1 MTRVADIPRLANFK
15 TPSKLSMEYIYYRY
29 YFKDLKGVFDAYIKE
44 NDTVF
49 DIGCGNKPFEAY
61 IRTLTKNDDTSA
73 YRGCD
78 IVQSSE
84 QKADIICDVTNI
96 AEKSSAYD
104 VVICTQVIEHVF
116 EHFKVFEE
124 AYRLLKPGGVFIV
137 SSNLVWEIHEAPYD
151 YYRFTKYGFI
161 KLLENAGFHVQE
173 AKSNGGKFAVLGQ
186 LILHVFRGRGEKKGV
201 NRVFYAITR
210 RCLALMCNMVFP
222 LLDDKFKDDRYTLN
236 YVFVGKKQ

>member
-1 MTRVADIPRLANFK
+1 MTRVAGIPRLSSFK
-15 TPSKLSMEYIYYRY
+15 TPSRQSREYIYYRY
-29 YFKDLKGVFDAYIKE
+29 YFKDLKDVFDTCIKE

-61 IRTLTKNDDTSA
+61 IRTLIKNYDASA

-78 IVQSSE
+78 IIQSSG
-84 QKADIICDVTNI
+84 QKVDIICDVTNI
-96 AEKSSAYD
+96 AEKSSTYD
-104 VVICTQVIEHVF
+104 IVICTQVIEHVF
-116 EHFKVFEE
+116 EHSKVFEE
-124 AYRLLKPGGVFIV
+124 AYRLLKPGGFFIV

-161 KLLENAGFHVQE
+161 KLLENAGFNVQE

-186 LILHVFRGRGEKKGV
+186 LILHVSGGENRGLK
-201 NRVFYAITR
+201 RVFYAIAR
-210 RCLALMCNMVFP
+210 RCLTLMCNMVFP

-236 YVFVGKKQ
+236 YVFAGKKQ

>member
-1 MTRVADIPRLANFK
+1 MLNK
-15 TPSKLSMEYIYYRY
+15 EYIVYRY
-29 YFKDLKGVFDAYIKE
+29 YFKDLKNVFDAYIKE

-104 VVICTQVIEHVF
+104 IVICTQVMEHVF
-116 EHFKVFEE
+116 EHSKVFEE
-124 AYRLLKPGGVFIV
+124 AYRLLKPGGFFIV
-137 SSNLVWEIHEAPYD
+137 SAPFVWQIHEEPYD

-161 KLLENAGFHVQE
+161 KLLENAGFLVQE

-186 LILHVFRGRGEKKGV
+186 LILHMKGGGNMKKH
-201 NRVFYAITR
+201 RYLRRLFCAIMR
-210 RCLALMCNMVFP
+210 RCLALFCNMLFP

>member
-1 MTRVADIPRLANFK
+1 
-15 TPSKLSMEYIYYRY
+15 MEYICYRY
-29 YFKDLKGVFDAYIKE
+29 YFKDLKDVFDTYIKE

-49 DIGCGNKPFEAY
+49 DIGCGNKPFELY
-61 IRTLTKNDDTSA
+61 IRALTKNYDKSA

-116 EHFKVFEE
+116 EHSRVFEE
-124 AYRLLKPGGVFIV
+124 AYRLLKPEGIFIV

-151 YYRFTKYGFI
+151 YYRFTRYGFI
-161 KLLENAGFHVQE
+161 KLLENAGFQVRE
-173 AKSNGGKFAVLGQ
+173 ERSNGGKFAVLGQ
-186 LILHVFRGRGEKKGV
+186 LMLHTAGGGGKTRKNGLKRI
-201 NRVFYAITR
+201 FYAIMR
-210 RCLALMCNMVFP
+210 RCLALFCNVLFP

-236 YVFVGKKQ
+236 YVFIGKK